1 MEQQELTTQEES
13 ISESTI
19 EKIKETNNILLEVKD
34 LTTYFYTELG
44 IVKAVESVSFNIY
57 KGEIFGLVGESG
69 CGKTV
74 TALSCLSLVRFP
86 GIIETGEIIFKGK
99 DLLKLK
105 GKEIRKIRGADI
117 SMIFQD
123 PLSSLNPV
131 FTVGEQIAEV
141 IRLHQGVKKD
151 VSKEKAIQMMK
162 EVGIPLAKER
172 VDDYPHQFSGGM
184 RQRIMI
190 GRALSC
196 SPTLLIADEP
206 TTALDVTIQA
216 QILTILNDLQKKFD
230 LSVLLITHNLG
241 IIAENCQRVGVMYGG
256 YLIEIG
262 SVETIFKD
270 PRHPYTQALM
280 AAIPRLD
287 MSVERLQTLP
297 GSVPD
302 LIDPPEGCRFHPRC
316 PYAKVKCSEEVPTLD
331 EWIPEHKIACHF
343 HEEINLAK

>member
-1 MEQQELTTQEES
+1 MTTVEQETIETEVLTTTQEE
-13 ISESTI
+13 E
-19 EKIKETNNILLEVKD
+19 ILMDVKG
-34 LTTYFYTELG
+34 LTTYFYTEFG
-44 IVKAVESVSFNIY
+44 IVRAVENASFQIK

-74 TALSCLSLVRFP
+74 TALSCMKLVRFP
-86 GIIETGEIIFKGK
+86 GIIEAGEVWFGGK
-99 DLLKLK
+99 DLLKMKDREL
-105 GKEIRKIRGADI
+105 RKIRGAEI

-141 IRLHQGVKKD
+141 IRLHEGLKREAA
-151 VSKEKAIQMMK
+151 KERSIQMMK

-184 RQRIMI
+184 RQRVMI
-190 GRALSC
+190 GRSLSC
-196 SPTLLIADEP
+196 NPSLLIADEP

-216 QILTILNDLQKKFD
+216 QILDIIRSLQSKFGM
-230 LSVLLITHNLG
+230 SVLLITHNLG

-256 YLIEIG
+256 YIVEMA
-262 SVETIFKD
+262 SVNTIFKD

-287 MSVERLQTLP
+287 LTVDHLKTLP

-302 LIDPPEGCRFHPRC
+302 LIDPPTGCRFHPRC
-316 PYAKVKCSEEVPTLD
+316 SYAKEICAKEPPSLEDWT
-331 EWIPEHKIACHF
+331 PEHQVACHF
-343 HEEINLAK
+343 HKEINLAKES

>member
-1 MEQQELTTQEES
+1 MTTEVNKS
-13 ISESTI
+13 SDVDTISAPVNN
-19 EKIKETNNILLEVKD
+19 KEILLKVKD
-34 LTTYFYTELG
+34 LTTYFYTEFG
-44 IVKAVESVSFNIY
+44 IVKAVENVSFDIK

-74 TALSCLSLVRFP
+74 TALSCMKLVRFP
-86 GIIETGEIIFKGK
+86 GIIEQGEVWFKNNNLLETKDK
-99 DLLKLK
+99 DLK
-105 GKEIRKIRGADI
+105 KIRGAEI

-141 IRLHQGVKKD
+141 IRLHQGLNRPQA
-151 VSKEKAIQMMK
+151 KEKAIQMMQ
-162 EVGIPLAKER
+162 EVGIPLARER

-184 RQRIMI
+184 RQRVMI

-196 SPTLLIADEP
+196 NPSLLVADEP

-216 QILTILNDLQKKFD
+216 QILDIILNLQRKFGM
-230 LSVLLITHNLG
+230 SVLLITHNLG

-256 YLIEIG
+256 YLVEMS

-280 AAIPRLD
+280 EAIPRLD
-287 MSVERLQTLP
+287 LTVDKLHTLP

-302 LIDPPEGCRFHPRC
+302 LIDPPTGCRFHPRC
-316 PYAKVKCSEEVPTLD
+316 KYAKDKCIENVPPLEPWTPD
-331 EWIPEHKIACHF
+331 HSVACHF
-343 HEEINLAK
+343 HKEINA

>member
-1 MEQQELTTQEES
+1 MTVTEQK
-13 ISESTI
+13 ISES
-19 EKIKETNNILLEVKD
+19 KIMAPTLDKEILIEVKD
-34 LTTYFYTELG
+34 LTTYFYTEFG
-44 IVKAVESVSFNIY
+44 IVKAVENVSFHIK

-74 TALSCLSLVRFP
+74 TALTCMKLVRFP
-86 GIIETGEIIFKGK
+86 GVIESGEIYFKGK
-99 DLLKLK
+99 NLLEMKEKDL
-105 GKEIRKIRGADI
+105 RKIRGAEI

-141 IRLHQGVKKD
+141 VRLHQGVKKD
-151 VSKEKAIQMMK
+151 ISKEMAIKMMD
-162 EVGIPLAKER
+162 EVGIPLARER
-172 VDDYPHQFSGGM
+172 VDDFPHQFSGGM
-184 RQRIMI
+184 RQRVMI

-196 SPTLLIADEP
+196 NPSLLIADEP

-216 QILTILNDLQKKFD
+216 QILDIIRNLQAKFGM
-230 LSVLLITHNLG
+230 SVLLITHNLG
-241 IIAENCQRVGVMYGG
+241 IIAETCQRVGVMYGG
-256 YLIEIG
+256 HIIEMA

-287 MSVERLQTLP
+287 LSVEQLHTIP

-302 LIDPPEGCRFHPRC
+302 LIDPPTGCRFHPRC
-316 PYAKVKCSEEVPTLD
+316 QYAQKGKCSEEIPPFD
-331 EWIPEHKIACHF
+331 EWTEEHFVACHF
-343 HEEINLAK
+343 HEEINK

>member
-1 MEQQELTTQEES
+1 LKIVEQN
-13 ISESTI
+13 
-19 EKIKETNNILLEVKD
+19 IKEDDIGIPNQDNDILIEVKD
-34 LTTYFYTELG
+34 LTTYFYTEFG
-44 IVKAVESVSFNIY
+44 IVRAVEGVSFHIK
-57 KGEIFGLVGESG
+57 KGEFFGLVGESG

-74 TALSCLSLVRFP
+74 TALSCLNLVRFP
-86 GIIETGEIIFKGK
+86 GIIEGGQVLYKGK
-99 DLLKLK
+99 DILKLK
-105 GKEIRKIRGADI
+105 DKEIRKIRGAEI

-141 IRLHQGVKKD
+141 IRLHENVKKD
-151 VSKEKAIQMMK
+151 IAQERAIKLMK

-184 RQRIMI
+184 RQRVMI
-190 GRALSC
+190 SRSLSC
-196 SPTLLIADEP
+196 NPSLLIADEP

-216 QILTILNDLQKKFD
+216 QILKIIRDLQKKFGM
-230 LSVLLITHNLG
+230 SVLLITHNLG

-256 YLIEIG
+256 HI
-262 SVETIFKD
+262 VETAEVKTIYKD

-287 MSVERLQTLP
+287 LTIDRLHTLP

-302 LIDPPEGCRFHPRC
+302 LIDPPTGCRFHPRC
-316 PYAKVKCSEEVPTLD
+316 SYATDKCAEETPPLEIFTSEHAV
-331 EWIPEHKIACHF
+331 ACH
-343 HEEINLAK
+343 HHKEINGQKD

>member
-1 MEQQELTTQEES
+1 MTAVEYQKISGENISTTAIDKNE
-13 ISESTI
+13 
-19 EKIKETNNILLEVKD
+19 ILIDIKD
-34 LTTYFYTELG
+34 LTTYFYTEFG
-44 IVKAVESVSFNIY
+44 IVKAVEKVSFNIR

-74 TALSCLSLVRFP
+74 TALSCLNLVRFP
-86 GIIETGEIIFKGK
+86 GIIEGGEVRFKNI
-99 DLLKLK
+99 DILKLK
-105 GKEIRKIRGADI
+105 DKDLYKVRGREI

-141 IRLHQGVKKD
+141 IKLHEGVKRD
-151 VSKEKAIQMMK
+151 VAKERAILMMK
-162 EVGIPLAKER
+162 EVGIPSAKER

-184 RQRIMI
+184 RQRVMI

-196 SPTLLIADEP
+196 SPSLLIADEP

-216 QILTILNDLQKKFD
+216 QILDIISNLRTKYNM
-230 LSVLLITHNLG
+230 SVLLITHNLG
-241 IIAENCQRVGVMYGG
+241 IIAENCDRVGVMYGG
-256 YLIEIG
+256 YLIEIA
-262 SVETIFKD
+262 SVKTIFKD

-287 MSVERLQTLP
+287 LTVDKLQTLP

-302 LIDPPEGCRFHPRC
+302 LLDPPSGCRFHPRC
-316 PYAKVKCSEEVPTLD
+316 AYAKGKCVEEVPSLD
-331 EWIPEHKIACHF
+331 SWVPKHAVACHF
-343 HEEINLAK
+343 HKEINLAKE

>member
-1 MEQQELTTQEES
+1 MTTVEKQTTTMTTERSEE
-13 ISESTI
+13 
-19 EKIKETNNILLEVKD
+19 ILVDVKD
-34 LTTYFYTELG
+34 LTTYFYTEFG
-44 IVKAVESVSFNIY
+44 IVKAVEKVSFHIK

-74 TALSCLSLVRFP
+74 TALSCMNLVRFP
-86 GIIETGEIIFKGK
+86 GIIEEGEVWFKGQDILKMKDK
-99 DLLKLK
+99 DLY
-105 GKEIRKIRGADI
+105 KIRGAEI

-141 IRLHQGVKKD
+141 IRLHEGVKKE
-151 VSKEKAIQMMK
+151 VAKERAIQLMK

-184 RQRIMI
+184 RQRVMI
-190 GRALSC
+190 SRALSC
-196 SPTLLIADEP
+196 NPTLLIADEP

-216 QILTILNDLQKKFD
+216 QILEIILNLQKRYNM
-230 LSVLLITHNLG
+230 SVLIITHNLG
-241 IIAENCQRVGVMYGG
+241 IIAENCERVGVMYGG
-256 YLIEIG
+256 YLIE
-262 SVETIFKD
+262 VAAVRTIFKD

-287 MSVERLQTLP
+287 LTVDKLQTLP

-302 LIDPPEGCRFHPRC
+302 LIDPPSGCRFHPRC
-316 PYAKVKCSEEVPTLD
+316 AYAKNKCVEEVPTL
-331 EWIPEHKIACHF
+331 ESWTPKHAVACHF
-343 HEEINLAK
+343 HKEIYRDKE